1 MDVIYVKQII
11 DNNYQY
17 SIYLIYQ
24 CDIMTNNSLWLTLNT
39 PQKPRF
45 NRYETHIFG
54 TIAWVC
60 SILGGWDQFG
70 NIRCCRDI
78 YIYMYTH
85 TYNYPSDV

>member
-60 SILGGWDQFG
+60 SILGGDG
-70 NIRCCRDI
+70 INLEI
-78 YIYMYTH
+78 
-85 TYNYPSDV
+85 